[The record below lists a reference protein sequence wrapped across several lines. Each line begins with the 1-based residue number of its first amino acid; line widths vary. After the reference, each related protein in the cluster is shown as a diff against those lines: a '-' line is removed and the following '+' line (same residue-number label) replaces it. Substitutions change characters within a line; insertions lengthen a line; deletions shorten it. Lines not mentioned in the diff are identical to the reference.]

1 MKVEIYSKPNCSLCE
16 DAKEIILRVQR
27 QVDFVLLEVDVTTD
41 LELFHRY
48 RYDLPVVWVEGQL
61 AFRHRLTEEALL
73 SRLQG

>member
-16 DAKEIILRVQR
+16 DAKEIILRAQQ
-27 QVDFVLLEVDVTTD
+27 QVDFVFQEVDVTTN

-48 RYDLPVVWVEGQL
+48 RYDLPVVWVEGVL

-73 SRLQG
+73 ARLRG